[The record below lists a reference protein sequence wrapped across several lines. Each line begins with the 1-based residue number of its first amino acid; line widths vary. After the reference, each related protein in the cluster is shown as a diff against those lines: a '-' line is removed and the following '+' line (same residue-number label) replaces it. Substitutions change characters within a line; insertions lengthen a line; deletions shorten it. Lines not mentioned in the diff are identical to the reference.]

1 MEIWKWLLN
10 IIKGSMQQEKELRIG
25 NLIKNELNEVIIVT
39 QLGINDI
46 GYNITYSSSPTD
58 KKSRVHSDKCFPID

>member
-1 MEIWKWLLN
+1 
-10 IIKGSMQQEKELRIG
+10 MQQEKELRIG

-58 KKSRVHSDKCFPID
+58 KKSTVYLTSAFPSI